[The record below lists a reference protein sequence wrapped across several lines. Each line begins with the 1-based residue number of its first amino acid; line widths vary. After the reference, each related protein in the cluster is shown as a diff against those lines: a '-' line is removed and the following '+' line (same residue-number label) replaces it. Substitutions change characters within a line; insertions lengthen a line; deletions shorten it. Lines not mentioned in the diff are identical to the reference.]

1 MRYLKKNQKIAG
13 MLHGGSAP
21 RPSYCSQI
29 LSLI

>member
-13 MLHGGSAP
+13 MLGALLPGP
-21 RPSYCSQI
+21 LYWSQI